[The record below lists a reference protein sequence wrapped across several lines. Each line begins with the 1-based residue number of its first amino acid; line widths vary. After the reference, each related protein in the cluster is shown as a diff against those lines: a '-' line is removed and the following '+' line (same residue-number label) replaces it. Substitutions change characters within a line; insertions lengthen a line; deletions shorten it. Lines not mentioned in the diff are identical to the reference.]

1 MSTDIAQERLTRRI
15 QELYAS
21 DPQFAAARPD
31 EAVSA
36 AVERPGLRLPQLVQT
51 VMDGY
56 ANRPALGQRAVQLVK
71 DPDTGR
77 TTAELLPRFETITY
91 REMWQRAGAIASAWA
106 NKPVRPG
113 DRVCV
118 LGFTSVDYTIID
130 VALIR
135 LGAVAVPLQ
144 TSAALTQLAPIV
156 AETEPGIIAASIDHL
171 SDAVELVLTGHT
183 PTRLVVFDHRPEVDD
198 QREAVQAARDRLAK
212 AGSGVIVE
220 TLADVV
226 ARGER
231 LPAAAPF
238 ISDEPDPLTLLI
250 YTSGSTGAPKG
261 AMYPERLVANFWHR
275 SRGWFGSD
283 TVPSIVLSFL
293 PMSHGLGQL
302 ILFGALG
309 SGGTAYF
316 AAKSDL
322 STLLEDLA
330 LVHPTDLN
338 TVPRVWELLFQAY
351 QSELNRRSADGAD
364 KAALQAEVMAE
375 LRGKLVGPRVLSAMT
390 SSAPISPELRAWV
403 EAFLDM
409 HLMEGYGPTEAG
421 PILVDGGV
429 QRPAVT
435 DYKLADVPELGYFH
449 TDRPHP
455 RGELLVKTQN
465 MFAGYYKRPEV
476 TAEVYDEDG
485 YYCTGDIFTEIAP
498 GRFQFTDRR
507 NNVIKL
513 SQGEFVAVS
522 KVEAVLGDSPL
533 VRQIYVYGNSARPY
547 LLAVVV
553 PTEDAL
559 VRHDAD
565 ELKPLISQSLQDVAK
580 KAGLQSYEVPRDF
593 IIETTPFT
601 AENGLLTGIGKM
613 ARPKLKQR
621 YGDRLEQLY
630 AELAEGHANDLLELR
645 RDGASRPVLE
655 TISRAAAALLGAA
668 GSDLRRDAHFSDLG
682 GDSLSALTFAN
693 LLREIFDIDVP
704 VAIIVSPATDLQG
717 IADYI
722 ETQRQPGVRTADV
735 RLGARARRGRGARPG
750 CQVGQVHRREDAGH
764 RPDTAAPERAGPHR
778 AAHRRDR
785 LPGALPGPGMARA
798 GIAGR
803 RDADLSGAGQGRC
816 GGAQDRL
823 DKTFDSGDPAL
834 LAHYRDLAGEH
845 LEVIVG
851 DKGQANLGLDQQTWQ
866 RLADTVDL
874 IVDPAALVN
883 HVLPYSQLF
892 GPNVVGTAELI
903 RIALTTK
910 LKPYTYVST
919 VGVPMLAVP
928 PFHDEDAD
936 LRVVCPTPRTRRQLR
951 QRLQQQQ
958 VGRRGAAARSPR
970 AVRAAGGGVP
980 LRHDPGR
987 HPLRRSAQ
995 RARRLHP
1002 DDAESGGHRHR
1013 AWLLLRARRQRQ
1025 SPAGS
1030 LRRATSRFHCRGDRH
1045 PGRRS
1050 GERVSDLPRTQ
1061 PLRRRHR
1068 ARPIRR
1074 LAQRG
1079 RLPDPAD
1086 RRLQRLA
1093 AAIRDRDART
1103 AGTPAPAFG
1112 AAPAALLAGAPEA
1125 TMRSA
1130 GIDRTIPR
1138 GGAGGESRPGQRHPT
1153 RYGRAHRQIH
1163 HRPAATRTA
1172 VSPMSGVITRDG
1184 DQWTWVFT
1192 IGTSRLRVILS
1203 GSRTRSPRPRRPPRR
1218 PVSPSSAARSCTS

>member
-1 MSTDIAQERLTRRI
+1 MSTDTSTDALERRI
-15 QELYAS
+15 QNLYAS

-31 EAVSA
+31 AAVSSA
-36 AVERPGLRLPQLVQT
+36 IERPGLRLPQLVQT

-91 REMWQRAGAIASAWA
+91 RELWERAGAIASAWT

-118 LGFTSVDYTIID
+118 LGFTSVDYTVID

-156 AETEPGIIAASIDHL
+156 AETEPSIIAASIDHL

-183 PTRLVVFDHRPEVDD
+183 PTRLIVFDHLPEVDD
-198 QREAVQAARDRLAK
+198 HREAVQAASDRLAK

-220 TLADVV
+220 TVADVV
-226 ARGER
+226 ARGQR

-238 ISDEPDPLTLLI
+238 ISGEPDPLTLLI

-261 AMYPERLVANFWHR
+261 AMYPEHLVANFWHQ

-283 TVPSIVLSFL
+283 TVPSIILSFM
-293 PMSHGLGQL
+293 PMSHGMGQA
-302 ILFGALG
+302 ILFGTLG

-322 STLLEDLA
+322 STLLEDLT

-338 TVPRVWELLFQAY
+338 TVPRVWEMLFQAY

-364 KAALQAEVMAE
+364 KAALESEVMTE
-375 LRGKLVGPRVLSAMT
+375 VRRTLVGPRVVFAMT

-403 EAFLDM
+403 EAFLGM

-421 PILVDGGV
+421 PILLDGHV
-429 QRPAVT
+429 QRLAVT
-435 DYKLADVPELGYFH
+435 DFKLADVPELGYFH

-476 TAEVYDEDG
+476 TAEVYDQDG

-498 GRFQFTDRR
+498 GQFQFTDRR

-522 KVEAVLGDSPL
+522 KVEAALGDSPL
-533 VRQIYVYGNSARPY
+533 VGQTYIYGNSARPY

-553 PTEDAL
+553 PTQEAL
-559 VRHDAD
+559 SRWRPD
-565 ELKPLISQSLQDVAK
+565 ELKPRISQSLQEVAK
-580 KAGLQSYEVPRDF
+580 KTGLQSYEIPRDF
-593 IIETTPFT
+593 IVETTPFT

-613 ARPKLKQR
+613 ARPKLKER

-630 AELAEGHANDLLELR
+630 VDLADGQANDLLEVR
-645 RDGASRPVLE
+645 RDGGSRPVLE
-655 TISRAAAALLGAA
+655 TVSRAAAALLGAA
-668 GSDLRRDAHFSDLG
+668 GGDLRPDAHFSDLG

-693 LLREIFDIDVP
+693 LLHEIFDVDVP
-704 VAIIVSPATDLQG
+704 VGVIISPVTDLQG

-722 ETQRQPGVRTADV
+722 DTQRQPGVKRPTFASVHGHNAAEVHARDLNLGKFIDEKTLAAAPTLPQPSGEVRTVLLTGATGFLGRFLALEWLERVSLVGGTLICLV
-735 RLGARARRGRGARPG
+735 RAKSEEEARR
-750 CQVGQVHRREDAGH
+750 
-764 RPDTAAPERAGPHR
+764 
-778 AAHRRDR
+778 
-785 LPGALPGPGMARA
+785 
-798 GIAGR
+798 
-803 RDADLSGAGQGRC
+803 
-816 GGAQDRL
+816 RL

-834 LAHYRDLAGEH
+834 LEHFRHLTGEH

-851 DKGQANLGLDQQTWQ
+851 DKGQANLGLDPQTWQ

-883 HVLPYSQLF
+883 HVLPYSELF

-928 PFHDEDAD
+928 PFHEEDAD
-936 LRVVCPTPRTRRQLR
+936 VRVLSPSRPINDSYANGYNNSKWAAEVLLRDAHDQCGLPVAVFRCDMILADTRYAGQLNVPDVFTRTMLSVVATGIAPGSFYELDANGNR
-951 QRLQQQQ
+951 QRAHYDGLPVDFIAEAIATLGAGMENGYQTYHVLNPYDDGIGFDQFVDWLNEAGYPIQRIADYNDWLQ
-958 VGRRGAAARSPR
+958 RFETAIR
-970 AVRAAGGGVP
+970 ALP
-980 LRHDPGR
+980 
-987 HPLRRSAQ
+987 
-995 RARRLHP
+995 
-1002 DDAESGGHRHR
+1002 E
-1013 AWLLLRARRQRQ
+1013 RQRQ
-1025 SPAGS
+1025 HSVLP
-1030 LRRATSRFHCRGDRH
+1030 LLHHYQH
-1045 PGRRS
+1045 P
-1050 GERVSDLPRTQ
+1050 EK
-1061 PLRRRHR
+1061 PLRGALASTERFR
-1068 ARPIRR
+1068 AAVQEAKVGPDKDIPPITAE
-1074 LAQRG
+1074 LIVKYIT
-1079 RLPDPAD
+1079 D
-1086 RRLQRLA
+1086 LQ
-1093 AAIRDRDART
+1093 
-1103 AGTPAPAFG
+1103 
-1112 AAPAALLAGAPEA
+1112 LLG
-1125 TMRSA
+1125 
-1130 GIDRTIPR
+1130 
-1138 GGAGGESRPGQRHPT
+1138 
-1153 RYGRAHRQIH
+1153 
-1163 HRPAATRTA
+1163 
-1172 VSPMSGVITRDG
+1172 
-1184 DQWTWVFT
+1184 
-1192 IGTSRLRVILS
+1192 LL
-1203 GSRTRSPRPRRPPRR
+1203 
-1218 PVSPSSAARSCTS
+1218 